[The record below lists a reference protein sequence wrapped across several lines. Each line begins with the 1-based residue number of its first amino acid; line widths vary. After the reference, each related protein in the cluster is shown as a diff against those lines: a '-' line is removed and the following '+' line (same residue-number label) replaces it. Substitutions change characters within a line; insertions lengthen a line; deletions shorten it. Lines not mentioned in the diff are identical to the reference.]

1 MIIGVLGPTGSY
13 SEKAAEKWT
22 AKTGD
27 AKGFSLHYYDDIP
40 DTVSALLD
48 KTIDLGIIPVENSLE
63 GSVGITLDLL
73 NENDLTIVGEMVVTI
88 KHCLLSKGKLSD
100 VRVILSHPQALA
112 QCRQFLKKRF
122 ENAEIRT
129 TGSTSHAAKLA
140 NEFEEMAAIASRES
154 AQMYGLEVLIQ
165 DIQDRKENH
174 TLFIVIKA
182 GPSEKKPAE
191 PGSLLSLPEK
201 VSYKT
206 SIIAYLKKD
215 RPGALYELL
224 GEFAKRGVNLTRIE
238 SRPSKR
244 ALGDYI
250 FYIDFEG
257 HTNEEVIKDALD
269 NITSSVGM
277 LKNLGSYPQ
286 YDLSGNSKE

>member
-13 SEKAAEKWT
+13 SEKAAEKWI
-22 AKTGD
+22 AKEGD
-27 AKGFSLHYYDDIP
+27 AKGFSLQYYDDIP
-40 DTVSALLD
+40 DTVSAVLD
-48 KTIDLGIIPVENSLE
+48 RTIDLGIVPVENSLE

-73 NENDLTIVGEMVVTI
+73 NENDLTIVGEVVVTI

-100 VRVILSHPQALA
+100 IRIILSHPQALA

-122 ENAEIRT
+122 ANAEIRT

-165 DIQDRKENH
+165 DIQDREENH
-174 TLFIVIKA
+174 TRFIVIKA
-182 GPSEKKPAE
+182 GPTAGPTPEPEPSLSEK
-191 PGSLLSLPEK
+191 G
-201 VSYKT
+201 SYKT
-206 SIIAYLKKD
+206 SIIVYLKKD

-257 HTNEEVIKDALD
+257 HTNDEVIRDALD

-286 YDLSGNSKE
+286 FNLSGNAKE